1 MMTILLTLKKRS
13 LIVFAVALALPL
25 GLLLL
30 SYFGYIIQI
39 SYPSSSS
46 SFDQAFSLLYYLVSI
61 FGSFALFYFLGKTT
75 EIKVVKSIILAL
87 SFGFLVG
94 SLISSLFITSFSVS
108 SLVAYLENKIL
119 GIIDVVF
126 RLFFPALAGLLFVEL
141 RAKEPNNAL
150 TA

>member
-1 MMTILLTLKKRS
+1 MTMLLTLKKRS

-30 SYFGYIIQI
+30 SYFGYMIQR

-75 EIKVVKSIILAL
+75 KIQVVKSVILAL
-87 SFGFLVG
+87 FFGFLVG
-94 SLISSLFITSFSVS
+94 NLISSPFLTSFSVS
-108 SLVAYLENKIL
+108 SIVSYFENKIL
-119 GIIDVVF
+119 GIIDIVL
-126 RLFFPALAGLLFVEL
+126 RLFFPALTGLLFVEL
-141 RAKEPNNAL
+141 RAKEPDNAL